1 MPRVTISI
9 PNELLHRLREIA
21 SERKT
26 SIAAL
31 VRDALEDKTKSYR
44 VRPRSLGIGDS
55 EQSGNARQTSDERP
69 EPPPWR

>member
-1 MPRVTISI
+1 
-9 PNELLHRLREIA
+9 LREIA

-44 VRPRSLGIGDS
+44 VRP
-55 EQSGNARQTSDERP
+55 
-69 EPPPWR
+69 